1 MKISKLKLYTA
12 LIVSYFLPKK
22 VKLYAMLDW
31 FDFVEDGY
39 IEIDCPKYK
48 LRVEKELK

>member
-1 MKISKLKLYTA
+1 MTMSEFKRNVA
-12 LIVSYFLPKK
+12 LIVSYFLPRK
-22 VKLYAMLDW
+22 VKLFAMLDW
-31 FDFVEDGY
+31 FDWVEEGY

>member
-1 MKISKLKLYTA
+1 MSKALA

-31 FDFVEDGY
+31 FDMCESGY
-39 IEIDCPKYK
+39 IEIDCPKYT
-48 LRVEKELK
+48 LRVDKVTK